1 MERTGHNTSMTGGA
15 LFLLSIGIT
24 AHQIGL
30 MQILSYVQWYH
41 FAYMV
46 VALALLGFGASGTFF
61 ALFRQQ
67 LLANSASL
75 LPLLMF
81 GCGLSMALA
90 ISPSFLASLQFDLYL
105 LFVEPGQII
114 SLAVVCLLYCLPFF
128 FGGLA
133 IALALTAGIERTGFL
148 YWANMSGSGA
158 GGTAGGSMTSTCTS
172 SGRFRDMD
180 ERP

>member
-1 MERTGHNTSMTGGA
+1 MTDRGHRRTGGA

-24 AHQIGL
+24 AHQIVL

-61 ALFRQQ
+61 ALRRQQ
-67 LLANSASL
+67 LLTAAARL
-75 LPLLMF
+75 QPLLML

-90 ISPSFLASLQFDLYL
+90 TIPAAAGPLGFDLYL
-105 LFVEPGQII
+105 LFVEPAQ
-114 SLAVVCLLYCLPFF
+114 SLRLLGACLLFSLPFF

-133 IALALTAGIERTGFL
+133 VFCR
-148 YWANMSGSGA
+148 
-158 GGTAGGSMTSTCTS
+158 
-172 SGRFRDMD
+172 RDLN
-180 ERP
+180 